1 MNTPDDRRTGA
12 RQHISGV
19 RPGVALMLV
28 AVLTGG
34 CSFNT
39 WRTALLREDAPS
51 ETALV
56 TFVRPA
62 VFMGDAVDAYVWD
75 GSQFVGAL
83 GAGTL
88 LQYTTKP
95 GAHLFVG
102 NGKEPE
108 SWAFVRADLQ
118 AGKQY
123 ILKMKVYPGIFSAQV
138 GFTVVPKTD
147 TRVSAW
153 IQNLK
158 PVTTNP
164 EKMMSYSTEKQNAVD
179 NAIYDFKTG
188 KLTTYIT
195 LSPDEG
201 R

>member
-1 MNTPDDRRTGA
+1 MNKHAERPKGIREPVAGMRVGA
-12 RQHISGV
+12 V
-19 RPGVALMLV
+19 LMLA
-28 AVLTGG
+28 AVLAGG

-39 WRTALLREDAPS
+39 WRTALLREDAPT

-75 GSQFVGAL
+75 GSQFIGAL

-88 LQYTTKP
+88 LQYTTTP
-95 GAHLFVG
+95 GEHLFVG

-108 SWAFVRADLQ
+108 SWAFVKANLQ

-138 GFTVVPKTD
+138 GFSVIPKSD
-147 TRVSAW
+147 THVSGW

-164 EKMMSYSTEKQNAVD
+164 EKMSSYSSESQSAVD
-179 NAIYDFKTG
+179 NAILGFKTG
-188 KLTTYIT
+188 KQSVSIT
-195 LSPDEG
+195 LEPEDG